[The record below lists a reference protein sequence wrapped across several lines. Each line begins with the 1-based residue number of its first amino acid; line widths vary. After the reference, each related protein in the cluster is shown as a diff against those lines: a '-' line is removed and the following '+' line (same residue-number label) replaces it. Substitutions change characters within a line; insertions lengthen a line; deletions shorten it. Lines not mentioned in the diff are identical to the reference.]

1 MKIIILFLFSFY
13 LIISPDIS
21 TANEFYI
28 LWNKLNYEQKV
39 IFLTGYQDGISAL
52 CEPLSKE
59 LTDRKIQ
66 KKYKMN
72 PSDTDTWPSVD
83 EYDKIKKDNYET
95 CIIFWGFSEKSEINK
110 AIHALDY
117 AYKKKS
123 KDTPTYIIVM
133 CSRLDEYKE
142 CIDRKI
148 NNRFQIPPDI
158 LKEK

>member
-1 MKIIILFLFSFY
+1 MWRATILLLISIVIFPKICI
-13 LIISPDIS
+13 
-21 TANEFYI
+21 AKEFYTF
-28 LWNKLNYEQKV
+28 WNKLNYEQKV

-52 CEPLSKE
+52 CGPLSKE

-83 EYDKIKKDNYET
+83 EYDKIKEDNYET
-95 CIIFWGFSEKSEINK
+95 CIIFWGFSERNEINK
-110 AIHALDY
+110 AIRALDY

-123 KDTPTYIIVM
+123 NDTPSYIIVM

-142 CIDRKI
+142 CIDIKI
-148 NNRFQIPPDI
+148 NNQFKVPPDM
-158 LKEK
+158 LREK